1 MFDRL
6 GVVNAF
12 QLNDIFNLLASI
24 VRGRVSVCNVG
35 TVKKD
40 ELLLVFFLSH
50 SSVLLL
56 YYWFSYGLVYI

>member
-1 MFDRL
+1 MFGRL

-12 QLNDIFNLLASI
+12 QLNDIFNLLGSI
-24 VRGRVSVCNVG
+24 VRGRVSVCN
-35 TVKKD
+35 VKKD

-56 YYWFSYGLVYI
+56 CYWFSYGLVYI

>member
-35 TVKKD
+35 TVKND
-40 ELLLVFFLSH
+40 ELLLVFFFKSL
-50 SSVLLL
+50 
-56 YYWFSYGLVYI
+56 